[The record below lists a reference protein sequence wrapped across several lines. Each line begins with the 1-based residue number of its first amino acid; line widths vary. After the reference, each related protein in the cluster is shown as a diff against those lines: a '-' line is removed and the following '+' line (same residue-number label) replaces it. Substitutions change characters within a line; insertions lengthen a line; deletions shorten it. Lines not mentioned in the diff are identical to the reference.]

1 MLVVDAGRGVTVCVV
16 GGVVVDAVV
25 LESPGFHM
33 LKVQN
38 VGSVIFMDSGPVCQK
53 KRLWFEQVESL
64 SNLSLPYRKI
74 LYHLKNLHPL

>member
-1 MLVVDAGRGVTVCVV
+1 MLVVDAVRGVIVCVV

-38 VGSVIFMDSGPVCQK
+38 VGSVIFMDSGPICQK
-53 KRLWFEQVESL
+53 KDFGLNKLNLFLIYL
-64 SNLSLPYRKI
+64 SHTAKFCTT
-74 LYHLKNLHPL
+74 

>member
-1 MLVVDAGRGVTVCVV
+1 MLVVDAVRVISVCVV

-38 VGSVIFMDSGPVCQK
+38 VGSVIFMDSGPVWQK
-53 KRLWFEQVESL
+53 NRFGLNKL
-64 SNLSLPYRKI
+64 NLFLIYLFHTAKFCTT
-74 LYHLKNLHPL
+74 